1 MSSLSEN
8 AARTSSPPAGATDWV
23 ALIREL
29 GPSFAGRCAE
39 TDATDAF
46 VSANYAELKARRVF
60 GAGVPAELGGG
71 GASFPELCD
80 MLRTLAQHCGSTA
93 LALSM
98 HTHLVAVNAWRWRH
112 EKAPTDGLLRRVAAE
127 QLVLVSSG
135 GSDWLP
141 GSGAAVRTDGG
152 FKISG
157 KKVFSSGSP
166 SGQILSTCAVVD
178 DPAAGPTVIHFGVPL
193 SAPGLRME
201 PTWRALGMR
210 GTGSND
216 LVLEDV
222 FVPDAA
228 VGVRRPAG
236 KWHPLFHV
244 IASVAFPLI
253 YSVYVGVAEA
263 ARDLAVKEAAR
274 KKPEPVLLA
283 LVGEMENELYLAR
296 LALRDMIANAAAPAF
311 GPATTNTA
319 MMGRT
324 MAGRHAVRTVEKAL
338 EAAGGG
344 AFYRTLGLERLFR
357 DVQGA
362 RFHPLQAGPQGQYAG
377 RMALGLDV
385 DA

>member
-1 MSSLSEN
+1 MSTQAQ
-8 AARTSSPPAGATDWV
+8 AAAPSPTQPATSTDWV
-23 ALIREL
+23 ALAREL
-29 GPSFAGRCAE
+29 GPGFAARAAE
-39 TDATDAF
+39 HDATDTF
-46 VSANYAELKARRVF
+46 VAENYAELKARKVF

-71 GASFPELCD
+71 GASLPELCD
-80 MLRTLAQHCGSTA
+80 MLRGLAHHCSSTA

-112 EKAPTDGLLRRVAAE
+112 EKAPTDGLLKKVAAE

-141 GSGAAVRTDGG
+141 GSGSAVRVEGG
-152 FKISG
+152 YKITG
-157 KKVFSSGSP
+157 KKIFSSGSP
-166 SGQILSTCAVVD
+166 SGQVLSTCAVVV
-178 DPAAGPTVIHFGVPL
+178 DPTTGPTVIHFGVPL
-193 SAPGLRME
+193 NAPGVRIE

-216 LVLEDV
+216 VVIEDV

-228 VGVRRPAG
+228 IGVRRPAG
-236 KWHPLFHV
+236 KWHGLFHT

-253 YSVYVGVAEA
+253 YAVYVGVAEA
-263 ARDLAVKEAAR
+263 ARDLAVKEAG
-274 KKPEPVLLA
+274 KKKVEPVLLN
-283 LVGEMENELYLAR
+283 LVGQMEDELYAAR
-296 LALRDMIANAAAPAF
+296 LALRDMIANAASPAF
-311 GPATTNTA
+311 GPGTTNTA

-324 MAGRHAVRTVEKAL
+324 LAARHAIRTVEKAL
-338 EAAGGG
+338 EVTGG
-344 AFYRTLGLERLFR
+344 ASFYRAVGLERLFR

-362 RFHPLQAGPQGQYAG
+362 RFHPLQEGSQAQYAG